1 MSIPR
6 LSGFLVASLA
16 ILSSLGSAQQVRITT
31 HIFTRNSVNH
41 GQLHSAWDDHTGL
54 TTTVSQSR
62 KGLVLHKANE
72 SADLGIP
79 YANIEG
85 FEGSV
90 LRELG
95 YDVRSQKSRHFSGEH
110 CNASPTVEVTLTN
123 GTTYAFYCTS
133 GMHRSIPNTAWDRVR
148 FSDRDAKAISC
159 GSKSCTMQP
168 WPGFASGKA
177 IVASPKDA
185 DPKSGTFQIIMM
197 DGYDSAPDFS
207 GATYMDNIDLNGTL
221 IGDDEAHMVKCR
233 IRGCT
238 QQTADIEARGGA
250 HAEK

>member
-1 MSIPR
+1 MRILR
-6 LSGFLVASLA
+6 LSGSLFASLA
-16 ILSSLGSAQQVRITT
+16 ILSLLGNAQQVRITT

-41 GQLHSAWDDHTGL
+41 GQLHSAWDDHSGL

-62 KGLVLHKANE
+62 KGLVLRKANE

-79 YANIEG
+79 YANVEG
-85 FEGSV
+85 FEGAT

-95 YDVRSQKSRHFSGEH
+95 FDVNSQKSRHFSGEH

-133 GMHRSIPNTAWDRVR
+133 GEHRPIPDTAWDRVR
-148 FSDRDAKAISC
+148 FSDSDAKPISC
-159 GSKSCTMQP
+159 GTKGCTMQP
-168 WPGFASGKA
+168 WPGFASGKT
-177 IVASPKDA
+177 IVAAPKDA

-207 GATYMDNIDLNGTL
+207 GVTYLDNVDLNGTP
-221 IGDDEAHMVKCR
+221 IGDGELHTIKCHVR
-233 IRGCT
+233 DCGQEPVQIGER
-238 QQTADIEARGGA
+238 R
-250 HAEK
+250 